1 MSIDNTNNNDDEP
14 IEIRVR
20 DQTGKWTL
28 FQMLRTTKM
37 DKVFK
42 IFAARKGVDAVS
54 LRFLLRGERI
64 DPDVTPQM
72 LDLEDDKIDCFL
84 IRTGMISTFTSNDT
98 TDALIHYLML
108 TDEERVTASVPIQEL
123 KKKEKSEHA
132 KDKQFTYKQNPDILH
147 PSQLDILCELL
158 DFVWDKTAA
167 PGEVRVDMRLTLTCD
182 QFAVVRK
189 YVYKC
194 MICAYNLLSYYM
206 HYM

>member
-20 DQTGKWTL
+20 DQTGEETI

-37 DKVFK
+37 DKLFK
-42 IFAARKGVDAVS
+42 AFAARKGVREVS
-54 LRFLLRGERI
+54 LAFLLRGERI
-64 DPDVTPQM
+64 SSDDTPQM

-84 IRTGMISTFTSNDT
+84 IRSGMISTFTSNDT

-123 KKKEKSEHA
+123 KKKEISEHA
-132 KDKQFTYKQNPDILH
+132 MFKQFTYEQNPDIMH

-158 DFVWDKTAA
+158 DFVWDKTAVT
-167 PGEVRVDMRLTLTCD
+167 GEVRVDMRLTLTSD

-189 YVYKC
+189 YFYKC